1 MTNRGDRASPRTSN
15 KRGGGETGGRR
26 SVRGKVEL
34 STAIV
39 GFATAV
45 VSLIVAF
52 HSTGNAQSATSKAQ
66 SAQQQLDQAN
76 NKIQQLQSQ
85 LAKAQAS
92 PAAAQPGSGSPS
104 SGGTTS
110 STPPD
115 FVKNLN
121 MPGPSPG
128 PYENAIDIDE
138 GQIIINGV
146 GAASL
151 SYKQRTADSYELD
164 VNMGEGSTAA
174 VLAATD
180 PSPTSAAQ
188 CEQDVQSEPFSS
200 QRDLPKG
207 LRICV
212 NSGFGIAFIVITKAP
227 DSSGAF
233 SLKETYWKSS

>member
-1 MTNRGDRASPRTSN
+1 VTWNNASPTTSN
-15 KRGGGETGGRR
+15 KRGGETGRRR
-26 SVRGKVEL
+26 SVRERVEL

-52 HSTGNAQSATSKAQ
+52 HSSGNAQSATSKAQ
-66 SAQQQLDQAN
+66 SAQQQLDQAD

-85 LAKAQAS
+85 LAQARAS
-92 PAAAQPGSGSPS
+92 LAAAQQGSGSTS
-104 SGGTTS
+104 SGGTAT

-115 FVKNLN
+115 FVKSLN
-121 MPGPSPG
+121 MPGPSPL
-128 PYENAIDIDE
+128 PDENAIDIDE
-138 GQIIINGV
+138 GQIILNGV

-151 SYKQRTADSYELD
+151 VYKQRTTDSFELD
-164 VNMGEGSTAA
+164 VNIGEGSNAA

-180 PSPTSAAQ
+180 PTPTSAAQ

-200 QRDLPKG
+200 QRNLPRG

-212 NSGFGIAFIVITKAP
+212 DSGGGIAFMVITKAP

-233 SLKETYWKSS
+233 SVKETYWKSS